1 MSVSS
6 VDSSSTLSSYTSSTS
21 TSTLD
26 KEDFLTLLV
35 AQLENQD
42 PLDPQD
48 NSEFVAQMAQFSALE
63 QQITTNEYLETLI
76 SSNQAIE
83 QLSAFNLLGQTVVA
97 EQDSFTLGDEGA
109 EIGFSLD
116 QDAESVTLA
125 ILDSSNSVVAT
136 IELEDLE
143 AGTTFTTWEG
153 TDNNGNTLSSG
164 DYSVLATAIYSDDS
178 SEYLTTLQRAVV
190 TGIDTSSDTLLETSQ
205 GAMQLSQLLSVSTN

>member
-1 MSVSS
+1 MPSW
-6 VDSSSTLSSYTSSTS
+6 
-21 TSTLD
+21 
-26 KEDFLTLLV
+26 
-35 AQLENQD
+35 ENQD